1 MTIVF
6 VPINTNIPLYK
17 QFPDENNIWENY
29 KFVFSDSC
37 KDADYTVVFDDLVR
51 PTTIPTDKEHTVLF
65 TCEPPSV
72 KEYPLNYLQQFGH
85 IFTCHEKLI
94 KRGYNK
100 CIPALPWML
109 LYDFYNKGSDYNK
122 YNYFDLSFNLPRK
135 DKLCVLTSNKRL
147 SEGHCRRINFANKL
161 KNALPDYVDIFGN
174 GFNDFESKDKIL
186 CNYKYCVVIE
196 NCSYP
201 NYWTEKLSDAILAGC
216 YPIYFGDPNIYK
228 YFDKDELTTIDISNF
243 DESLN
248 KIKSIMRDNLYE
260 KRQTNIETARQ
271 KILYKYNMIYII
283 KCELDR
289 LDNEINNNINLPNIL
304 CPSKCS
310 IFIRIKKRLKK
321 YFLNFLPI
329 KLIVK
334 L

>member
-72 KEYPLNYLQQFGH
+72 KEYPRNYLQQFGH

-94 KRGYNK
+94 KKGYNK
-100 CIPALPWML
+100 CIPTLPWML

-122 YNYFDLSFNLPRK
+122 YNYFNLSFNLPRK

-147 SEGHCRRINFANKL
+147 SEGHCKRINFANKL
-161 KNALPDYVDIFGN
+161 KKTLPDYVDIFGN
-174 GFNDFESKDKIL
+174 GFNNFESKDKIL

-216 YPIYFGDPNIYK
+216 YPIYFGDPNIFE
-228 YFDKDELTTIDISNF
+228 YFNKEELSIIDVNNF
-243 DESLN
+243 EESLIT
-248 KIKSIMRDNLYE
+248 IKSIMKDKFYE
-260 KRQTNIETARQ
+260 KRQANIENA
-271 KILYKYNMIYII
+271 KLKVLYKYNMICII
-283 KCELDR
+283 KNKLER
-289 LDNEINNNINLPNIL
+289 LNNKSTNMKHLSYIL
-304 CPSKCS
+304 YPSKCS
-310 IFIRIKKRLKK
+310 IFIRVQKRIKKDVLK
-321 YFLNFLPI
+321 YLPI
-329 KLIVK
+329 QFIAKL
-334 L
+334 